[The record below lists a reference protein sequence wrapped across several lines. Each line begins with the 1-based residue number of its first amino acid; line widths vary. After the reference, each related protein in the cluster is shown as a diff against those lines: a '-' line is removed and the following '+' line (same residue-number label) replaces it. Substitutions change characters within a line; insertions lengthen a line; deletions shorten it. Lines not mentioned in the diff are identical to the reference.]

1 VGITIDRVRKVY
13 DGDVLAVDDLT
24 LEVADGEFMVLVG
37 PSGCGKSTLLRMIA
51 GLEEVTRGSIHIA
64 ERDVTTV
71 DPSERDIAMVF
82 QNYALYPHMTV
93 RQNLAFG
100 LRQRRA
106 PKADIERRV
115 REVATMLGLDELL
128 ARKPAALSGGQ
139 KQRVAMG
146 RALVREPRAFLMDEP
161 LSNLDAKLRTTMRGE
176 LARLHDRLGV
186 TTVYVT
192 HDQIEAMTL
201 GQRVAVMR
209 DGVLQQ
215 CDKPQDL
222 FERPANLFVA
232 AFIGSPAMNLVDA
245 RVDEGVVRFGQFELP
260 LPTGRVGSDGR
271 RIAFGVRPT
280 DFELAGPHVD
290 PSWPR
295 ISVVADVVEQLGAE
309 SHVQFT
315 LDAPRMTAE
324 AVRAAADTRV
334 DGEDRLLADDERARF
349 VARITGRHV
358 VAPGSRIELAVD
370 HHQLHF
376 FDPQTGDALD
386 QPSPSTARA
395 ASR

>member
-1 VGITIDRVRKVY
+1 VGIRIERVTKIY
-13 DGDVLAVDDLT
+13 DGGVLAVDDLS

-51 GLEEVTRGSIHIA
+51 GLEEVNRGTIRIG

-82 QNYALYPHMTV
+82 QNYALYPHKTV
-93 RQNLAFG
+93 RGNLAFG
-100 LRQRRA
+100 LRQRRTA
-106 PKADIERRV
+106 REEIDRRV
-115 REVATMLGLDELL
+115 EEVAGMLGLADLL
-128 ARKPAALSGGQ
+128 ERKPAALSGGQ
-139 KQRVAMG
+139 KQRVAM
-146 RALVREPRAFLMDEP
+146 
-161 LSNLDAKLRTTMRGE
+161 GE

-192 HDQIEAMTL
+192 HDQVEAMTL

-215 CDKPQDL
+215 VDRPQRL
-222 FERPANLFVA
+222 FEEPANLFVA
-232 AFIGSPAMNLVDA
+232 AFIGSPAMNLVEA
-245 RVDEGVVRFGQFELP
+245 RIAGGSVRFGQYELP
-260 LPTGRVGSDGR
+260 LPAGAAGGDGERRV
-271 RIAFGVRPT
+271 IFGVRPT

-295 ISVVADVVEQLGAE
+295 ITVVADVVEQLGAE

-315 LDAPRMTAE
+315 LEAPRMVAE

-334 DGEDRLLADDERARF
+334 EGEDRLLADDERARF
-349 VARITGRHV
+349 VARITGRQAV
-358 VAPGSRIELAVD
+358 EPGTRVELAVD
-370 HHQLHF
+370 HGQLHF
-376 FDPQTGDALD
+376 FDLESGAALD
-386 QPSPSTARA
+386 QASPSTLRA
-395 ASR
+395 LSR